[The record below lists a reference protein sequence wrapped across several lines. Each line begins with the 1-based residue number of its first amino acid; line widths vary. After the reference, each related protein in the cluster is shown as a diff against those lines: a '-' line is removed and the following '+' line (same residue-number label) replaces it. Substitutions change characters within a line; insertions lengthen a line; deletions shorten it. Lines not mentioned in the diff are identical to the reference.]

1 MILIKE
7 MTLQMISLYR
17 WLSIAATTLSIRIML
32 LPVLVY
38 QMKATARLTV
48 SVFFP
53 HHCIHLFLFLSF
65 VFFSRFH
72 LPPMWEG
79 WRVNVSID
87 HLVSPFTSKDA

>member
-7 MTLQMISLYR
+7 ITLQMISLYR

-53 HHCIHLFLFLSF
+53 YHCIHLFLFLSF
-65 VFFSRFH
+65 VSFQDFSCLQCERD
-72 LPPMWEG
+72 G
-79 WRVNVSID
+79 G
-87 HLVSPFTSKDA
+87 